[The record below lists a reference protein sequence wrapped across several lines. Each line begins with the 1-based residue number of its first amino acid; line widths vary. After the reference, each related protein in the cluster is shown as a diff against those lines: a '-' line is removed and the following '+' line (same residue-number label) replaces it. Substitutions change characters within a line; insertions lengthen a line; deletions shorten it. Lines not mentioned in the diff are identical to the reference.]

1 MTRLFLLTVTDLVRS
16 NAGLCTKKPRISE
29 YDKIMFSLQSGLPN
43 EVDFAINVC
52 TLLSNEGRHVLHL
65 ERAVKL
71 IDLLLAHCGV
81 FYEGK
86 VAATLLG
93 ENGLNADTTWLF
105 IHSIV
110 LNLMLQFV
118 HVCG

>member
-1 MTRLFLLTVTDLVRS
+1 MYDTKTKIIFLYTEQLRVS
-16 NAGLCTKKPRISE
+16 AGLSTQKPRLSD

-71 IDLLLAHCGV
+71 IDLLLAHSGV
-81 FYEGK
+81 FYEG
-86 VAATLLG
+86 
-93 ENGLNADTTWLF
+93 E
-105 IHSIV
+105 I
-110 LNLMLQFV
+110 
-118 HVCG
+118 

>member
-93 ENGLNADTTWLF
+93 ENGLNADTT
-105 IHSIV
+105 
-110 LNLMLQFV
+110 
-118 HVCG
+118 